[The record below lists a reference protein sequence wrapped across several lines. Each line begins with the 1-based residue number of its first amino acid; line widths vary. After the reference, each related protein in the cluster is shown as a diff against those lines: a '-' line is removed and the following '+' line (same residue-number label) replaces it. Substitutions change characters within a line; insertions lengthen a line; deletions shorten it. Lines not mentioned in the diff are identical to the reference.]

1 MPTQLQDWC
10 GTFQTPQAAAGAQGS
25 VQLNASAGL
34 RVKVFFFLFEG
45 ISLLKN
51 RTPGPTDPSYKT
63 HNGRADS
70 CRSRYR
76 PRQADGDG
84 RSICDGRHRPRQ
96 AGGDGRIACGSCTY
110 RLAEPSLPGGGAHNR
125 AGLSHSCAPLRGPY
139 ERAAQRGIAGTCRL
153 RCVARVRHSCGR
165 RRGWR
170 APFFFC
176 SPKNT

>member
-1 MPTQLQDWC
+1 MGRCRSKPTQSRRRHCRFRSSILDP
-10 GTFQTPQAAAGAQGS
+10 GP
-25 VQLNASAGL
+25 
-34 RVKVFFFLFEG
+34 EG
-45 ISLLKN
+45 VKN

-84 RSICDGRHRPRQ
+84 RSVCDGRHRPRQ
-96 AGGDGRIACGSCTY
+96 AGGDGRIACDGSCTY
-110 RLAEPSLPGGGAHNR
+110 RLAEPPLPGEGAHSR
-125 AGLSHSCAPLRGPY
+125 AGSSHSCAPLRGPY

-170 APFFFC
+170 VGRTTTAHAVRA
-176 SPKNT
+176 TWRRETATG